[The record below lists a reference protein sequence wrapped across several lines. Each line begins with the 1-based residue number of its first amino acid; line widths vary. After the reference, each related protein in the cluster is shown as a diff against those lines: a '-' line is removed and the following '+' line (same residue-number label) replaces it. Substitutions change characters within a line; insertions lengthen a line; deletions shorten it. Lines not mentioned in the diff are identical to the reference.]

1 MLNFMKK
8 LIILLLVAFVFKLPA
23 FTQTY
28 TWFDSF
34 DSGQSWTLEENW
46 TITDGKLEFY
56 WTPQVP
62 NFDLSALS
70 SVISLSENVFDLTI
84 NQHLN
89 VFTGTGNEFA
99 EIVLIA
105 NGENIILWNYN
116 LINGNWGNGN
126 GEDITFPLTEYA
138 GQDIQIEFRTYG
150 NDTYNWNWW
159 DIFEIKISTIF
170 GQDLSVISII
180 GPSNIE
186 LNESGTWSVTVKNLG
201 SEILN
206 TFNVLLFD
214 IKTGDMIGSVENQEN
229 LAPQQTMN
237 IDFNW
242 SSDAAF
248 NTAFIGVSEFEG
260 DQFANNNKS
269 NSHFVRIEPNIEYS
283 ILFWD
288 NDNGIPTVV
297 DPDKGNEIEAS
308 QSFTNILDEAG
319 LEYEYFNYLPDNL
332 YDYTMILS
340 TMGCFCVS

>member
-1 MLNFMKK
+1 MKK
-8 LIILLLVAFVFKLPA
+8 LIFILLVAFVFKLPA
-23 FTQTY
+23 HTQTY
-28 TWFDSF
+28 TWFESF
-34 DSGQSWTLEENW
+34 DNGQNWTLEENW
-46 TITDGKLEFY
+46 TITDGKLEFS

-62 NFDLSALS
+62 NFDLSAVS
-70 SVISLSENVFDLTI
+70 PVITLSENVFDLTI
-84 NQHLN
+84 KQYLDI
-89 VFTGTGNEFA
+89 FTGTGAEFA
-99 EIVLIA
+99 EIALITGGD
-105 NGENIILWNYN
+105 NVILWNYN
-116 LINGNWGNGN
+116 LNNGNWGNAN
-126 GEDITFPLTEYA
+126 GEEISFSLTEYA
-138 GQDIQIEFRTYG
+138 GQDVQIEFRTYG

-159 DIFEIKISTIF
+159 DIFEIKISAMF
-170 GQDLSVISII
+170 GHDLSVISII

-214 IKTGDMIGSVENQEN
+214 IKTGDMIGNIENQEN
-229 LAPQQTMN
+229 LAPQETKN

-242 SSDAAF
+242 SANSAY
-248 NTAFIGVSEFEG
+248 NTAFIGVTELEG
-260 DQFANNNKS
+260 DQFASNNMSKS
-269 NSHFVRIEPNIEYS
+269 YFVRIEPSIEYS

-308 QSFTNILDEAG
+308 QSFTNILEAAG
-319 LEYEYFNYLPDNL
+319 LEFEYYNYLPENL